1 MYTGAGRRRCRI
13 ARSVREG
20 QGTLGKLV
28 NDPALYD
35 DAKKTVN
42 EVRSAVEDFR
52 EQAPV
57 STFGGLIFGAL

>member
-1 MYTGAGRRRCRI
+1 METSVLLHRI
-13 ARSVREG
+13 
-20 QGTLGKLV
+20 
-28 NDPALYD
+28 D
-35 DAKKTVN
+35 DAKKAVN